1 MGITDWLDYNLAPRA
16 GDEVKTVLTI
26 EEFEEKRV
34 NAINSH
40 SYNTEG
46 NFCSIEDEDLFLID
60 LEYPDYCEEF
70 EKIGDNLFESAIK
83 WYF

>member
-1 MGITDWLDYNLAPRA
+1 MI
-16 GDEVKTVLTI
+16 EFKTVLTI
-26 EEFEEKRV
+26 EEFKEKAI
-34 NAINSH
+34 NAISSH

-46 NFCSIEDEDLFLID
+46 NFCGIEDKDLFLID
-60 LEYPDYCEEF
+60 LEYLEYCEEF